1 MSPAMNPALASNTAR
16 IIDLVNSVPALSR
29 GDLIEGWCAR
39 YGNPPPKT
47 ISTRLLVYAAAY
59 SAQVGRHGGLSR
71 RSQKEL
77 LRLAGS
83 VGAVQDSKPPGS
95 SSPSAHRQRA
105 VRQGAAPRQGTRFV
119 REWNGKSHVVEVV
132 DKGFVWQG
140 KTYRSLSAIASTITG
155 NRWSG
160 PRVFGLT

>member
-1 MSPAMNPALASNTAR
+1 MKNSALKPATVSSPVNIA
-16 IIDLVNSVPALSR
+16 DLVNSVPALSR
-29 GDLIEGWCAR
+29 GDLIERWYEH

-59 SAQVGRHGGLSR
+59 AVQVERHGGLSK

-83 VGAVQDSKPPGS
+83 AAALSESQPSGAT
-95 SSPSAHRQRA
+95 SPSGRRNSVART
-105 VRQGAAPRQGTRFV
+105 GAMPRQCTRFI
-119 REWNGKSHVVEVV
+119 RQWNGKSHVVEVV
-132 DKGFVWQG
+132 DKGFAWQG
-140 KTYRSLSAIASTITG
+140 KTYRSLSAIATCITW

-160 PRVFGLT
+160 PRFFGL

>member
-1 MSPAMNPALASNTAR
+1 MKPALARNAAS
-16 IIDLVNSVPALSR
+16 IIDLVNNIPALSR
-29 GDLIEGWCAR
+29 GDLIDQWSEH
-39 YGNPPPKT
+39 YDNPAPKT
-47 ISTRLLVYAAAY
+47 ISTRLLVYAIAY
-59 SAQVGRHGGLSR
+59 AVQIECHGGLSR
-71 RSQKEL
+71 RSEKEL

-83 VGAVQDSKPPGS
+83 AGARHPSQS
-95 SSPSAHRQRA
+95 SESNPISARRNSSA
-105 VRQGAAPRQGTRFV
+105 RPRAAPRQGTRFV

-160 PRVFGLT
+160 PRFFGLT